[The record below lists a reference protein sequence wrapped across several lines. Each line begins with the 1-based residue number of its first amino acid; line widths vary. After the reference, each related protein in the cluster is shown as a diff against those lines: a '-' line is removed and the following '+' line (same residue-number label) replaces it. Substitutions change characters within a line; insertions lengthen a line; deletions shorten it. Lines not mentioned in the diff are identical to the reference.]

1 LIGIDIQ
8 PDRGKDSGSGWA
20 GFRRRVERVGVG
32 VGVGV
37 VDVSV
42 VVGDAVRRVRQLRCV
57 VLRIRIR
64 HERRLHGGRCLR
76 LRR

>member
-20 GFRRRVERVGVG
+20 GFRCRVER

-42 VVGDAVRRVRQLRCV
+42 VVGGALGVRY
-57 VLRIRIR
+57 
-64 HERRLHGGRCLR
+64 CL
-76 LRR
+76 

>member
-20 GFRRRVERVGVG
+20 GFRRRVER